1 MNHLSPTIGGTAENY
16 KGIVLPPGIMRETAK
31 PKEEIRPK
39 PAAYLRLSRDD
50 GKYKIV
56 SASIE
61 TQRDIVQNYADNA
74 GLHITD
80 FYIDDGWS
88 GTNFDRPDWK
98 RMMDDIASGK
108 INMIISKDMSRI
120 GRDAIAVGL
129 FHREYCLRDGI
140 RLIAVSDGID
150 TSITGSEEIM
160 QILNMYNGW
169 YPRDI
174 SKKTRMAKLTRA
186 ENGWFLGSRA
196 PFGYQKS
203 PEDKH
208 VLIPNEDAPVV
219 LEIFQRATSGETVRQ
234 ICDDFNARGVTTPS
248 MRLYME
254 DPLHPN
260 IARVSPVWTYPS
272 ISNML
277 NNMVYIGH
285 TVQHKREVV
294 DFTTKQRRTVP
305 ADQHIVIKDTH
316 EPIIP
321 VELWNAV
328 QSSRKGRNTPKKT
341 RRSPELNLFAGYVFC
356 ADCGSV
362 LAATKKENKSV
373 EYDLLRCA
381 RYNNGGKHACSSHS
395 IRFDAL
401 YALVL
406 EDIQLYTHLAA
417 KDEQVLTNRLHQ
429 LLLAEE
435 QADVKTREKKIAV
448 AQQKIEALCHKI
460 ERLYDEKFEHG
471 MEEETFQSMLTRY
484 ESEKTVLEQEH
495 SELKAEALQTRNTE
509 KNIHQWMGAVKQAVS
524 VDKLSRGL
532 LATVIDRIVVHE
544 REKTDDGIR
553 QRVDI
558 YYKFVGNI
566 SEMEQS

>member
-1 MNHLSPTIGGTAENY
+1 M
-16 KGIVLPPGIMRETAK
+16 
-31 PKEEIRPK
+31 
-39 PAAYLRLSRDD
+39 
-50 GKYKIV
+50 
-56 SASIE
+56 
-61 TQRDIVQNYADNA
+61 
-74 GLHITD
+74 
-80 FYIDDGWS
+80 F
-88 GTNFDRPDWK
+88 
-98 RMMDDIASGK
+98 
-108 INMIISKDMSRI
+108 
-120 GRDAIAVGL
+120 
-129 FHREYCLRDGI
+129 
-140 RLIAVSDGID
+140 
-150 TSITGSEEIM
+150 
-160 QILNMYNGW
+160 NGW

-219 LEIFQRATSGETVRQ
+219 LEIFQRAASGETVRQ
-234 ICDDFNARGVTTPS
+234 ICDDFNAQGVTTPS

-260 IARVSPVWTYPS
+260 LARISPVWTYPS

-305 ADQHIVIKDTH
+305 ADQHIVVKDTH

-328 QSSRKGRNTPKKT
+328 QASRKGRSTPKKT

-356 ADCGSV
+356 ADCGGV

-406 EDIQLYTHLAA
+406 EDIQHYTRLAA
-417 KDEQVLTNRLHQ
+417 EDEQALTNRLHQ

-435 QADVKTREKKIAV
+435 QADIKAREKEIAAMRQKLEV
-448 AQQKIEALCHKI
+448 LHQKIEC
-460 ERLYDEKFEHG
+460 LYDEKFERG
-471 MEEETFQSMLTRY
+471 MEEETFQGLLARY
-484 ESEKTVLEQEH
+484 QDEKASLEQTLAA
-495 SELKAEALQTRNTE
+495 LKAEAFQTRDTE

-532 LATVIDRIVVHE
+532 LATIIDRIVVYE
-544 REKTDDGIR
+544 RKKTEDGFR

-558 YYKFVGNI
+558 YYKFIGNI
-566 SEMEQS
+566 SAM